1 MKQNFYSIFMYVV
14 MGGFTTLINVV
25 TFWAFNDLLHL
36 DYRIANTIAWVFSVL
51 FAYVTN
57 KRYVFKS
64 NTPTFRAMMVEF
76 TSFVGF
82 RFLSYLMDLGTMIVL
97 VSGLA
102 VNETISKILANFI
115 VLVANYI
122 FSKLF
127 IFKKREGY

>member
-14 MGGFTTLINVV
+14 MGGFTTLINIV

-64 NTPTFRAMMVEF
+64 NTPTFREMMVEF

>member
-14 MGGFTTLINVV
+14 MGGFTTLINIV